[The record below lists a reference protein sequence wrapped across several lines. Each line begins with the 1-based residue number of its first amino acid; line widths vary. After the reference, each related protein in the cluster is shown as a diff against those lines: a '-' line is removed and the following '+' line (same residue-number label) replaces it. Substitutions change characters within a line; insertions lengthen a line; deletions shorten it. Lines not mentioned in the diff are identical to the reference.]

1 MNKIIKIYAI
11 FFLSVFAPVDIT
23 RAYAQEIMTW
33 EECVRTAKKSNPD
46 LLAAAEKI
54 KQARRDKDIAVS
66 AFLPNVTSDANQTRS
81 KTGSRKKTGRTA
93 YSYSISGEQLVF
105 DGFKTSSE
113 VSNATKTAQA
123 LAYDYQV
130 VSSNIRLTLRNAYI
144 ALMSA
149 YEGIS
154 LTEGVAARRKQ
165 NVDLVRLRYD
175 AGREHR
181 GAVMTA
187 EANLASAEYD
197 VKYYGRKIPL
207 AERQLAKA
215 LGLDKM
221 KPVTLEKDFALK
233 GSYDK
238 RPEMEFLSDSV
249 PLLKELAARKDAAR
263 YNLQSEQSDFFP
275 QVYINTS
282 LGRSGTSFL
291 PLNDEWSAGMTLSYP
306 IFEGGSRIAEVWKA
320 RSQLDQAKA
329 EEKSGR
335 DGVLVVLESA
345 WKALQDS
352 IDNVSVKKKFLE
364 ANTERAK
371 IASAQYDKGLITFDD
386 WTIIEDNL
394 AGSGAQHFL
403 ALVDMLTA
411 EANWVQAIGGTL
423 DYDEK

>member
-1 MNKIIKIYAI
+1 MNRITKIYAI
-11 FFLSVFAPVDIT
+11 FFLGVFAPFDISQV
-23 RAYAQEIMTW
+23 YAEEIMTW

-66 AFLPNVTSDANQTRS
+66 TFLPNITSEADQTRS
-81 KTGSRKKTGRTA
+81 KTGSRKKTGRTS
-93 YSYSISGEQLVF
+93 YSYSVSGEQLVF

-113 VSNATKTAQA
+113 VSNATKAAQA
-123 LAYDYQV
+123 LVYDYQV
-130 VSSNIRLTLRNAYI
+130 VSSNIRLNLRNAYI

-165 NVDLVRLRYD
+165 NVDLVSLRYD
-175 AGREHR
+175 AGREHK
-181 GAVMTA
+181 GALMTA

-197 VKYYGRKIPL
+197 VKYYRRKIPL
-207 AERQLAKA
+207 AQRQLAKA

-221 KPVTLEKDFALK
+221 KPVTVEKDFALK

-263 YNLQSEQSDFFP
+263 YSLQSEQSDFFP
-275 QVYINTS
+275 QVYLSTS

-291 PLNDEWSAGMTLSYP
+291 PGNDEWSAGMTLSYP

-329 EEKSGR
+329 EERSGR
-335 DGVLVVLESA
+335 DGVLVVLEST
-345 WKALQDS
+345 WKAIQDS
-352 IDNVSVKKKFLE
+352 IDNASVKKKFLE

-394 AGSGAQHFL
+394 AGSEVQHFL

-411 EANWVQAIGGTL
+411 EASWVQALGGTL